1 MKLRSHGKSVVVWIL
16 LAMLILGLGGFGL
29 SSFSGNVKSI
39 GSVGETQIPVTEY
52 ARALRQEMQSRSQQ
66 LGQPVT
72 MAQMQASGLDQQVL
86 GRLIGEASLGEAAR
100 SLGVS
105 AGDSELQKQIM
116 QVKAFH
122 NASGKFDR
130 ETYKFAL
137 RQQGYSEV
145 QFESQLRGDIARS
158 IVQSAVGGG
167 VKAPQAVSDAYT
179 QFVSEKRGFTWAEIT
194 ESDLATPIAAPTD
207 AQLQSYYKD
216 HIADFTAPE
225 TRDITYAW
233 LTPEMLKSKVKI
245 DDATL
250 RQEYQSRLSEFKQPE
265 KRLVERLVYPDMKSA
280 KAAKAKLDAGTASFA
295 DLAKE
300 RGLTLQD
307 ADLGDVTQDELGKA
321 GAAVFALKSPGVV
334 GPIETDLGPAL
345 LSMNAIIAAQETSFA
360 DAREELAG
368 EAETEKARREISKLS
383 ESLSDKL
390 AGGATLE
397 DMAKETDMQLGQIA
411 FRADSKDGIAGYDAF
426 RKAAQQVTKDDF
438 PDLEPLSDGGVF
450 ALRLNK
456 IVPPTP
462 IPFDQVRD
470 KVAKAWHEAQALKA
484 KEARAT
490 EILAAIKG
498 GKSLG
503 ATGLLTTVVPSIAR
517 GGYSADLAPA
527 VIGKVFATDPGKAAS
542 VSVDGK
548 VYVIVTDK
556 VIPADM
562 SDADTK
568 LISGQISQQL
578 SQSLANDLLNFY
590 ATAVEDETHL
600 TLNSQAVTA
609 VQSQIQ

>member
-1 MKLRSHGKSVVVWIL
+1 
-16 LAMLILGLGGFGL
+16 
-29 SSFSGNVKSI
+29 
-39 GSVGETQIPVTEY
+39 
-52 ARALRQEMQSRSQQ
+52 MQSRSQQ

-72 MAQMQASGLDQQVL
+72 MAQMQSAGLDQQVL

-105 AGDSELQKQIM
+105 VGDTELQKQIM
-116 QVKAFH
+116 DVQAFH

-137 RQQGYSEV
+137 RQEGYSEV
-145 QFESQLRGDIARS
+145 QFEAQLRGDVARS
-158 IVQSAVGGG
+158 IIQSAVGGG
-167 VKAPQAVSDAYT
+167 VKAPEAVTEAYT
-179 QFVSEKRGFTWAEIT
+179 QFVAQKRGFTWAEIT
-194 ESDLATPIAAPTD
+194 ESDLATPVATPTD
-207 AQLQSYYKD
+207 DQLQAYYKD

-233 LTPEMLKSKVKI
+233 LTPDMLKNKVKI

-250 RQEYQSRLSEFKQPE
+250 KQEYQSRLSEFKQPE
-265 KRLVERLVYPDMKSA
+265 KRLVERLVYPDMESA

-307 ADLGDVTQDELGKA
+307 ADLGDMTQDQLGKA

-345 LSMNAIIAAQETSFA
+345 LSMNGIIAAQETSFA

-368 EAETEKARREISKLS
+368 EAEADAARREISQQT
-383 ESLSDKL
+383 ESLSDQL

-397 DMAKETDMQLGQIA
+397 DMAKETDMELGQIS
-411 FRADSKDGIAGYDAF
+411 FTADSKDGIAGYDEF
-426 RKAAQQVTKDDF
+426 RKTAQAVTKDDF
-438 PDLEPLSDGGVF
+438 PEMGNLADGGVF

-470 KVAKAWHEAQALKA
+470 KVASAWHDAQALSA
-484 KEARAT
+484 KEARAKEALA
-490 EILAAIKG
+490 EIAG

-503 ATGLLTTVVPSIAR
+503 ATGLLTTTVPSIAR
-517 GGYSADLAPA
+517 GGYSDDLSPA
-527 VIGKVFATDPGKAAS
+527 VIGKVFATDPGKAAQ
-542 VSVDGK
+542 VSADGK
-548 VYVIVTDK
+548 VYVVVTDK
-556 VIPADM
+556 IMDADM
-562 SDADTK
+562 TDPDTK
-568 LISGQISQQL
+568 LISGQIGQQL
-578 SQSLANDLLNFY
+578 SQSLANDMLNFY
-590 ATAVEDETHL
+590 ATAVEGETKF
-600 TLNSQAVTA
+600 TLDSQAVTA